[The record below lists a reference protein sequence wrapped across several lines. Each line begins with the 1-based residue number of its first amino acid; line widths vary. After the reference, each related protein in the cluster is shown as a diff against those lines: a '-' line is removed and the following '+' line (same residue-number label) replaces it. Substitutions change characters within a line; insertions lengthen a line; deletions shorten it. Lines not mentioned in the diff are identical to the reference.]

1 MLALLIS
8 AALLSGSSYALQ
20 AAPAQLQTSPAPQT
34 TAEKSWPPQGVVRLG
49 QGVKAPR
56 LLKDVKPRYTPDAM
70 QAGIE
75 GIVTLEA
82 VIRVDGTVGD
92 VRVTR
97 SLDREFGLDAEAIS
111 ALKKWEFAAGTK
123 DDVAVPVL
131 VEIEMSFKR
140 R

>member
-8 AALLSGSSYALQ
+8 ATLLSGSASALQ
-20 AAPAQLQTSPAPQT
+20 AVPGQLQTSAPQT
-34 TAEKSWPPQGVVRLG
+34 TAEKPWPPQGVVRLG

-75 GIVTLEA
+75 GTVTLEA
-82 VIRVDGTVGD
+82 VVRVDGTVGD

-97 SLDREFGLDAEAIS
+97 SLDREFGLDDEAIS

>member
-8 AALLSGSSYALQ
+8 AALLSGSSSARQ
-20 AAPAQLQTSPAPQT
+20 APVQLPTSPGPQT
-34 TAEKSWPPQGVVRLG
+34 TAEKPWPPEGVVRLG

-75 GIVTLEA
+75 GTATLEA